1 MVDGGGGISRMPPPM
16 VNTEVQRNQKCSDD
30 EACSMSQAE
39 CVPCSEDILSGA
51 VKWPSHDGP
60 MGIVLLNDIKLNK
73 CAKKETVKRSKKK
86 YGLN

>member
-1 MVDGGGGISRMPPPM
+1 
-16 VNTEVQRNQKCSDD
+16 
-30 EACSMSQAE
+30 MSQAE
-39 CVPCSEDILSGA
+39 CVPSPKIMLSGA

-60 MGIVLLNDIKLNK
+60 MGILLLNDIKLNK